1 MSITRAKALSTRIS
15 EDLFA
20 KLKIYAE
27 RKKMSISEAI
37 ADIIAEGLEGE
48 DRIDLLVRN
57 IHEEVLQLQD
67 MLTLAY
73 GFSYEVFVT
82 LLARTYRPLD
92 AEQKKAMKEFRK
104 KARKGTDEY
113 LQRVTEKIL
122 NGENIWGYGQD
133 DAIVPGTDSESSQ
146 KDDTAF

>member
-1 MSITRAKALSTRIS
+1 
-15 EDLFA
+15 
-20 KLKIYAE
+20 
-27 RKKMSISEAI
+27 
-37 ADIIAEGLEGE
+37 
-48 DRIDLLVRN
+48 
-57 IHEEVLQLQD
+57 
-67 MLTLAY
+67 
-73 GFSYEVFVT
+73 
-82 LLARTYRPLD
+82 
-92 AEQKKAMKEFRK
+92 MKEFRK